1 VKDLLD
7 ESLYSLDPHA
17 ETATWRDDGISAL
30 RRRIRSAG
38 LPYRI
43 VIDNT
48 RTHAATLVDT
58 FDWRLLAEGKI
69 ALLLEDEADRN
80 DPVGSERSVRGSHQL
95 RVVHHSYQRKRR
107 TLGEVSRGDSAGAP
121 PPVPINPIAPIGR
134 SPHDIC
140 DCTAP
145 RALLQMGG
153 AELSIRR
160 GRLVNRTGK
169 TEAIVDE
176 IGVGGTPK
184 ADAVH
189 GVRHFLL
196 LRPLRGYCRAGSVPL
211 GAPVGLDGMI
221 DALAAGAGRRPFDFE
236 TRLNLPIRSDDDPV
250 AAHRHVV
257 TRLAGTMAV
266 VRPGIGV
273 AGDPEFLHDYRVAL
287 RRLRSYL
294 KEAGLGPP
302 PMPATTNRNGRAVER
317 IDAIWKAT
325 GTARDFDVFL
335 ERRSRY
341 IRLAPEPLRREVE
354 HLFDRIGDLRDAS
367 YATLLAHLP
376 VGYETD
382 LERELLT
389 RGPAWGLPRKRG
401 SVARSPSTPGFEMQG
416 SETQLDRQA
425 ARWVRRR
432 EKRFRDLVKRLQQ
445 ACSAADS
452 EIDDEMIHAT
462 RRAAKKYRYLQEIFH
477 PVLDD
482 RRKMSKRGKQLRKLQ
497 NLLGSYNDLVV
508 EEARFHAILVERDE
522 ASYGEVRAATAYMLA
537 QVEREKLAARER
549 VLNELSKE
557 VK

>member
-7 ESLYSLDPHA
+7 ESLYSLDPHS

-69 ALLLEDEADRN
+69 ALLLEDEADRH
-80 DPVGSERSVRGSHQL
+80 DPVGSERSVRGAQQL
-95 RVVHHSYQRKRR
+95 RVVHHAYQRKRR
-107 TLGEVSRGDSAGAP
+107 TLGEVFRDDTAGAP
-121 PPVPINPIAPIGR
+121 PTVPIKAIETIER
-134 SPHDIC
+134 SIEDIC

-145 RALLQMGG
+145 RALLRMGG

-160 GRLVNRTGK
+160 GRLVNPTGK

-184 ADAVH
+184 ADAVQ

-211 GAPVGLDGMI
+211 GAPVGLDGVI

-236 TRLNLPIRSDDDPV
+236 TRLDLPIRSNDDPV

-273 AGDPEFLHDYRVAL
+273 VGDPEFLHDYRVAL

-294 KEAGLGPP
+294 KESGLGPAP
-302 PMPATTNRNGRAVER
+302 PPRNKSKHAVDR
-317 IDAIWKAT
+317 MDAIWDAT
-325 GTARDFDVFL
+325 GVARDFDVFL
-335 ERRSRY
+335 ERRPHYTRV
-341 IRLAPEPLRREVE
+341 APEPLRGEVE
-354 HLFDRIGDLRDAS
+354 HLFDRIADLRDAS
-367 YATLLAHLP
+367 YATLLTHLP
-376 VGYETD
+376 EGYETD
-382 LERELLT
+382 LQVELLA
-389 RGPAWGLPRKRG
+389 RGPAWGIRRRRSLEKR
-401 SVARSPSTPGFEMQG
+401 SSSAR
-416 SETQLDRQA
+416 LDAQA

-432 EKRFRDLVKRLQQ
+432 EQKFLNLVTRLQNTW
-445 ACSAADS
+445 AASGS
-452 EIDDEMIHAT
+452 EIDDEVIHAT
-462 RRAAKKYRYLQEIFH
+462 RKAAKKYRYLREIFH
-477 PVLDD
+477 PSSTTTCTRHGRQDACESS
-482 RRKMSKRGKQLRKLQ
+482 RTFSAGTMIWWLRKDVFARCSSTEIPRRTEMFAPQRRTCLPR
-497 NLLGSYNDLVV
+497 LSEKSTPPGS
-508 EEARFHAILVERDE
+508 EF
-522 ASYGEVRAATAYMLA
+522 
-537 QVEREKLAARER
+537 
-549 VLNELSKE
+549 
-557 VK
+557 